1 MREKQPSTVRQL
13 GGDPDEIALSRDY
26 DRWLGIKNRSGLTA
40 SRSAISHL
48 LEAGEDDTAKPA
60 VANWR
65 NDRPEM
71 PIVGDSLF
79 ASDLRDI
86 HYFCDGRH
94 HFDIVRALD

>member
-1 MREKQPSTVRQL
+1 MTP
-13 GGDPDEIALSRDY
+13 
-26 DRWLGIKNRSGLTA
+26 
-40 SRSAISHL
+40 
-48 LEAGEDDTAKPA
+48 AKPA

-71 PIVGDSLF
+71 PIVDDSLF

-86 HYFCDGRH
+86 HYFCDRRH